1 MYATK
6 QRNNFIDLDNI
17 IQQPNTQFNL
27 IISFLITDL
36 IQQNG
41 KVFKEEL
48 KAFSKVRALFL

>member
-6 QRNNFIDLDNI
+6 QRNNFIDVDN

>member
-6 QRNNFIDLDNI
+6 QRNNFIDLDN